1 MNANKWNPIQIR
13 LEHTFLGGID
23 GVIGGE
29 RLGPVIE
36 TEQAYGRDLVRTLHG
51 HNILMCSFFEFFI
64 ETLGLAAEKAFRG
77 ATIQGPLGPEFTRS
91 PSGEFSG
98 LTTKF

>member
-1 MNANKWNPIQIR
+1 MNVNKWDPIKTR
-13 LEHTFLGGID
+13 LEHAFSGGID

-77 ATIQGPLGPEFTRS
+77 QLSKDHKTYPPFYLSNVCHFP
-91 PSGEFSG
+91 
-98 LTTKF
+98 